1 MTDTSIRFT
10 NDQGDAFQVGDRCWV
25 SMPAGLRLRRWRR
38 AKVDE
43 IAPLRGNGSL
53 CYVRLPSG
61 RTRVEPSQIR
71 KRRPG

>member
-1 MTDTSIRFT
+1 MNIFT
-10 NDQGDAFQVGDRCWV
+10 NDLGDAFREGDRCWV
-25 SMPAGLRLRRWRR
+25 SMPTALRRRRWRR

-43 IAPLRGNGSL
+43 IATVGQRNASV

-71 KRRPG
+71 KRRPE